1 MTTVTIPIVQQ
12 FPRLVVAQ
20 YVPETA
26 VDLATDDL
34 TLQIQT
40 TMRAIR
46 GVQVAMV
53 CAGAPASGDTGRLR
67 VGLCLHPTL
76 DEIVEAAR
84 YRGLTYGVSA
94 SAKEGGA
101 GYRWLANGGA
111 DDLWP
116 TITDEDSLGQLQ
128 NGGIFEC
135 EFPTLLDGGT
145 LRARFVNIDWRK
157 GDLAAGLT
165 MSRLTVFVHCAD

>member
-1 MTTVTIPIVQQ
+1 MTTVTIPIFQQ
-12 FPRLVVAQ
+12 HPRLVIAQ
-20 YVPETA
+20 YAPETP
-26 VDLATDDL
+26 VDLASDDL
-34 TLQIQT
+34 TLRVQT

-67 VGLCLHPTL
+67 VGLCVHPTL

-84 YRGLTYGVSA
+84 YRGLTGGVSP

-101 GYRWLANGGA
+101 GYGWLADGGA

-116 TITDEDSLGQLQ
+116 TITDEDSGGQLQ
-128 NGGIFEC
+128 NGGLFDC
-135 EFPTLLDGGT
+135 EFPTLLAGGMI
-145 LRARFVNIDWRK
+145 RSRYVNVDWRK

-165 MSRLTVFVHCAD
+165 LSRLTLFVHCAD